1 MIKRSFYSRKTV
13 TCLLC
18 FEKSSL
24 WGKSCMEDDVINFL
38 TWPTICHCDMHESTT
53 FITTKLGYRRS
64 LPLLAIY
71 VWNTL
76 RFRYLKVN
84 CRMATNML
92 EHQIMVSLV
101 HCDYFEGQWDIWIWF
116 DGLSIQLSQNFRQLG
131 SSGHWLQ
138 FHQDIFITIFP
149 KISTNEWYERVSIT
163 QIVVGEEGEIPAPC
177 APLLRRSWWLYLF
190 GWLHPSLTTP
200 GNAAISV
207 ILVDLLPTN
216 FCVCVI
222 FGKLRQMFWKW
233 PTCVSLLLGKALP
246 RIVWMRKYI

>member
-13 TCLLC
+13 TCLFC

-92 EHQIMVSLV
+92 EHPIMVSLV

-163 QIVVGEEGEIPAPC
+163 QIVVEEEGEGGDPGPLCTFAP
-177 APLLRRSWWLYLF
+177 PLLLIILIWLVTSLLNYSRKCSYKCNI
-190 GWLHPSLTTP
+190 GWPASNEFL
-200 GNAAISV
+200 
-207 ILVDLLPTN
+207 
-216 FCVCVI
+216 CVCNFRKIATNVLKMTNMCFLVI
-222 FGKLRQMFWKW
+222 G
-233 PTCVSLLLGKALP
+233 
-246 RIVWMRKYI
+246 